1 MRSIK
6 FNEIRSN
13 IFEKLK
19 LFAVSSRFNLVQGNL
34 RFLKS
39 RVKRLKNVCLDLL
52 EIVFIHRQKTL
63 ILAFRRDLE

>member
-6 FNEIRSN
+6 FNEICSN

-19 LFAVSSRFNLVQGNL
+19 LFVVSSRFNLVQGNL

-52 EIVFIHRQKTL
+52 EIVFIHRQKL
-63 ILAFRRDLE
+63 

>member
-1 MRSIK
+1 MRSIT

-19 LFAVSSRFNLVQGNL
+19 LFVVSSRFNLVQGNL